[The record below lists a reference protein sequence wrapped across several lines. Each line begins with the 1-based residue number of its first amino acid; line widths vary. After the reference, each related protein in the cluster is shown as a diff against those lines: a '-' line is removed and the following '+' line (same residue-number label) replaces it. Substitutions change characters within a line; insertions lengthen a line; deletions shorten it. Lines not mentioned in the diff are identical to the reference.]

1 MLAAVLIEVIV
12 VSGGIVPHAGGCV
25 DGDGKRW
32 NCTTFMT
39 YIVPHACDCVDGEGK
54 GWYGKR

>member
-1 MLAAVLIEVIV
+1 MLACIDGDCKWRYCTYYMLAAVLIEVIV

-32 NCTTFMT
+32 NCTTCMT
-39 YIVPHACDCVDGEGK
+39 
-54 GWYGKR
+54 